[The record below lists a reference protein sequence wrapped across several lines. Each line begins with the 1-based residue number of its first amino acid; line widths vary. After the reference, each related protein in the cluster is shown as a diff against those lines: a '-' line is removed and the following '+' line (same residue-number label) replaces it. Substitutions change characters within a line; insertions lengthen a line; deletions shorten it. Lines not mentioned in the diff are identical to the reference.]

1 MATFPIYLFRGIF
14 FTDLSTDFTTDFFAL
29 TLLRRFQ
36 FKTPRKCRICTV
48 YCCLAFSSNFAELP
62 ASQPVCRLLR
72 LLIILFGANCDAE
85 VPSGTPEIL
94 IVWFGPW
101 DKPRQYRDKKISH
114 LEMQKMQ
121 NFLQNHSDSEFLS
134 ANISEQIKQIQ
145 KT

>member
-14 FTDLSTDFTTDFFAL
+14 FIDLSTDFTTDFFAL

-48 YCCLAFSSNFAELP
+48 NCCLAFSSNFAELP

-72 LLIILFGANCDAE
+72 LLIILFGANCAE

-101 DKPRQYRDKKISH
+101 DKPRQYRDKKYLILKCRKCKIFCRIIQIVSF
-114 LEMQKMQ
+114 
-121 NFLQNHSDSEFLS
+121 FLQIFQSR
-134 ANISEQIKQIQ
+134 
-145 KT
+145 

>member
-48 YCCLAFSSNFAELP
+48 NCCLAFSSNFAELP

-72 LLIILFGANCDAE
+72 LLIILFGANCAE

-101 DKPRQYRDKKISH
+101 NKPRQYRDKKISD

-121 NFLQNHSDSEFLS
+121 TFLQNHSDSEFLS

>member
-1 MATFPIYLFRGIF
+1 MATFPIYIFRGIF

-72 LLIILFGANCDAE
+72 LLIILFGANCAE

-101 DKPRQYRDKKISH
+101 DKPRQYRDKKISD

>member
-72 LLIILFGANCDAE
+72 LLIIWFGANCAE

-101 DKPRQYRDKKISH
+101 DKPRQYRDKKISD
-114 LEMQKMQ
+114 LQMQKMQ

>member
-29 TLLRRFQ
+29 TLLKRFQ
-36 FKTPRKCRICTV
+36 FKTPRKYRICTV
-48 YCCLAFSSNFAELP
+48 NCCLAFSSNFAELP

-72 LLIILFGANCDAE
+72 LLIIWFGANCAE

-101 DKPRQYRDKKISH
+101 DKPRQYRDKKSD

-134 ANISEQIKQIQ
+134 ANISEQIKQK

>member
-48 YCCLAFSSNFAELP
+48 NCCLAFSSNFAELP

-72 LLIILFGANCDAE
+72 LLIILFGANCAE

-101 DKPRQYRDKKISH
+101 DKPRQYRDKKISD

-134 ANISEQIKQIQ
+134 ANISEQIKQI
-145 KT
+145 KKI

>member
-48 YCCLAFSSNFAELP
+48 NCCLAFSSNFAELP

-72 LLIILFGANCDAE
+72 LLIIWFGANCAE

-101 DKPRQYRDKKISH
+101 DKPRQYRDKKISD

>member
-29 TLLRRFQ
+29 TLLRRFM
-36 FKTPRKCRICTV
+36 FKKPRKCRICTV
-48 YCCLAFSSNFAELP
+48 NCCLAFSSNFAELP

-72 LLIILFGANCDAE
+72 LLIIWFGANCAE

-101 DKPRQYRDKKISH
+101 DKPRQYRDEKISD

-121 NFLQNHSDSEFLS
+121 NFL
-134 ANISEQIKQIQ
+134 
-145 KT
+145 